1 MGMGNKLG
9 LGVRVI
15 GEGNKLGLGV
25 RVIGEG
31 VGYLI
36 YLQYYQSL
44 PGIETT
50 RHPLIHYYHL
60 LLASN
65 TLSVKTATCD
75 IPVLLKAY

>member
-1 MGMGNKLG
+1 M
-9 LGVRVI
+9 I

-50 RHPLIHYYHL
+50 RHPLIHYW
-60 LLASN
+60 
-65 TLSVKTATCD
+65 
-75 IPVLLKAY
+75 

>member
-1 MGMGNKLG
+1 MIGEGVGNKIGEGVGNKLG

-15 GEGNKLGLGV
+15 GVGNKLGF

-36 YLQYYQSL
+36 YLQCYQSL

-50 RHPLIHYYHL
+50 RHPLIHYSWCHN
-60 LLASN
+60 SEN
-65 TLSVKTATCD
+65 NGRQSKDC
-75 IPVLLKAY
+75 